1 MDEELKP
8 AEKVM
13 LAALLSGHRI
23 AKRFQEAT
31 GLCLTTE
38 DIRAIAISQV
48 IEYNRRK

>member
-1 MDEELKP
+1 MDELKP

-23 AKRFQEAT
+23 ARAFQDET
-31 GLCLTTE
+31 GIALTSE

-48 IEYNRRK
+48 IEYNRSK